1 MIVKWGTSESLQF
14 SGGNDSFGC
23 SQTLAAIATLV
34 PVMILSRP
42 VSIAYLGPAG
52 TYTEAATLAY
62 AAQLTASFGRV
73 CDPQPQATIAQTFQA
88 VTQGKTDLAIVP
100 AENSIQGSVTVTLDL
115 MWQLTDLTIRQ
126 AIILPI
132 QHALIS
138 NVSHCDQ
145 ISTIYSHPQALAQC
159 QNWIADHAPQ
169 AQTRSTDSTA
179 DALHTLET
187 DPQAAAIASPRAA
200 QLYNR
205 PILAYP
211 INDYPDNCTRFW
223 AISPTDSPLPWPDS
237 PGAHHASIAFSL
249 PKNSPGALLD
259 PLATIA
265 SRNINMSRIES
276 RPTKRLLGEYLFF
289 VDCEIIGTQ
298 RDDRSLWHAALQDLK
313 THTEVLKLFG
323 TYGILDLSEIAC

>member
-1 MIVKWGTSESLQF
+1 M
-14 SGGNDSFGC
+14 
-23 SQTLAAIATLV
+23 TLF
-34 PVMILSRP
+34 RP

-62 AAQLTASFGRV
+62 AEQLTTLFGCP
-73 CDPQPQATIAQTFQA
+73 CDLQPQQTIAQAFQA
-88 VTQGKTDLAIVP
+88 VTRGVTELAIVP
-100 AENSIQGSVTVTLDL
+100 VENSIQGSVTVTLDL
-115 MWQLTDLTIRQ
+115 MWQLTDLTVRQ

-132 QHALIS
+132 EHALIS
-138 NVSHCDQ
+138 TVSSFDQ

-179 DALHTLET
+179 DALHTLKT

-200 QLYNR
+200 KLYRR

-223 AISPTDSPLPWPDS
+223 AISPTASPLPWTDS

-249 PKNSPGALLD
+249 PKNAPGSLLD
-259 PLATIA
+259 PLTAIA

-289 VDCEIIGTQ
+289 VDCEIIGTN
-298 RDDRSLWHAALQDLK
+298 RDDRPLWQAALEDLK

-323 TYGILDLSEIAC
+323 TYGILNLSEIA